1 MPRRRAAAALLF
13 AIAAT
18 AQEARHFDFCGEYT
32 TGNEFW
38 TEDFGRTP
46 DGGGFDFGSTDPIT
60 GAGCRASTTE
70 AGMMNSIW
78 LDADQELEDEDADY
92 SVEVTGRPE
101 ITGEEGGWSV
111 LLRAH
116 GWDASCFGSCED
128 RVAYAC
134 TVNTGEFDCSLTLSM
149 GLTSGE
155 DRGILASTEMTDCE
169 SEALSPKLWVLYGF
183 AVGEELG
190 CQVTLPSGRRF
201 SVDDKDDAYEIGAIG
216 IAGAGAGHTF
226 RNVSVV
232 ARDDTWWQPTT
243 APTGPTL
250 TPTGPAPTYKPTTP
264 ASASPSPSPSAG
276 PDDPTPQPV
285 PSPTPRPSSQPTHR
299 PTPAPYPA
307 PSAKP
312 TNPAPSPAPYPAPS
326 AKPTNPAPSPAPV
339 PAPTPA
345 PSPRPSQQPTRS
357 PTRRPTPAPSAK
369 PGSPTAAPVFAPTPR
384 PTPEPSTSA
393 PTTSRPTTA
402 TPSAAPTVTA
412 APSLKPTLPL
422 SSSNKNA
429 QQADA
434 ASGGQAAAGVLAVF
448 AIFACVGGCYYVQRR
463 RKPNPLKAKD
473 DEADVAHVALS
484 LEADDDEEAPL
495 PPPPKKQ
502 REVALARAAPP
513 AEAKKVKHHRRDE
526 PKELEPPQ
534 YEYSRRPRSPRKS
547 PRKPPNPNWH
557 PVVHKA
563 AQTREKGEAALDA
576 LEDAE
581 RRGDRR
587 AAESA
592 RQAVEDHAAEVAEHR
607 RILQAHVDEKRK
619 ARAAKKAA
627 AAEKLIRLREELAA
641 ARAAA
646 AKPKS
651 LTASHARLRSALRQR
666 DDLDSSEASSSEED
680 GMELG
685 S

>member
-1 MPRRRAAAALLF
+1 M
-13 AIAAT
+13 
-18 AQEARHFDFCGEYT
+18 
-32 TGNEFW
+32 
-38 TEDFGRTP
+38 
-46 DGGGFDFGSTDPIT
+46 
-60 GAGCRASTTE
+60 
-70 AGMMNSIW
+70 
-78 LDADQELEDEDADY
+78 
-92 SVEVTGRPE
+92 
-101 ITGEEGGWSV
+101 
-111 LLRAH
+111 
-116 GWDASCFGSCED
+116 
-128 RVAYAC
+128 
-134 TVNTGEFDCSLTLSM
+134 
-149 GLTSGE
+149 
-155 DRGILASTEMTDCE
+155 
-169 SEALSPKLWVLYGF
+169 
-183 AVGEELG
+183 
-190 CQVTLPSGRRF
+190 
-201 SVDDKDDAYEIGAIG
+201 
-216 IAGAGAGHTF
+216 
-226 RNVSVV
+226 
-232 ARDDTWWQPTT
+232 
-243 APTGPTL
+243 
-250 TPTGPAPTYKPTTP
+250 
-264 ASASPSPSPSAG
+264 
-276 PDDPTPQPV
+276 
-285 PSPTPRPSSQPTHR
+285 
-299 PTPAPYPA
+299 
-307 PSAKP
+307 
-312 TNPAPSPAPYPAPS
+312 
-326 AKPTNPAPSPAPV
+326 
-339 PAPTPA
+339 
-345 PSPRPSQQPTRS
+345 
-357 PTRRPTPAPSAK
+357 
-369 PGSPTAAPVFAPTPR
+369 
-384 PTPEPSTSA
+384 
-393 PTTSRPTTA
+393 
-402 TPSAAPTVTA
+402 TA
-412 APSLKPTLPL
+412 APSLKPTFPL

-463 RKPNPLKAKD
+463 RKPNPLKANA

-495 PPPPKKQ
+495 PPPPKR

-619 ARAAKKAA
+619 ARALKKAA

>member
-13 AIAAT
+13 AVAAT
-18 AQEARHFDFCGEYT
+18 AQVARDFDFCGEYT
-32 TGNEFW
+32 MPSIW
-38 TEDFGRTP
+38 TIDFDRTP
-46 DGGGFDFGSTDPIT
+46 DGGQFEFAATDPIT
-60 GAGCRASTTE
+60 GAGCRALTTD
-70 AGMMNSIW
+70 ANNVNAIW
-78 LDADQELEDEDADY
+78 LTDDQEVEDEEEDGEEENSDY

-101 ITGEEGGWSV
+101 ETGEAGVWAV

-116 GWDASCFGSCED
+116 GFDAGKLPPD
-128 RVAYAC
+128 PYNAYAC
-134 TVNTGEFDCSLTLSM
+134 TVNSFDCSLTLSA
-149 GLTSGE
+149 GLTSGLGFTPGE
-155 DRGILASTEMTDCE
+155 DRYDLASTEITDCAD
-169 SEALSPKLWVLYGF
+169 EAASPELWVLYAF
-183 AVGEELG
+183 AVGDELG
-190 CQVTLPSGRRF
+190 CQLTMPSGARF
-201 SVDDKDDAYEIGAIG
+201 SVDDKDDAYEFGAAG
-216 IAGAGAGHTF
+216 IAGTGAGHTF
-226 RNVSVV
+226 ASVSVV
-232 ARDDTWWQPTT
+232 AREDTWWPPTT

-250 TPTGPAPTYKPTTP
+250 TPTASPSARPAPAPTPR
-264 ASASPSPSPSAG
+264 PSPSPSAA
-276 PDDPTPQPV
+276 PDEPTLQPV
-285 PSPTPRPSSQPTHR
+285 PSPTPRPSSQPTPRPTADPTLR
-299 PTPAPYPA
+299 PTPM
-307 PSAKP
+307 P
-312 TNPAPSPAPYPAPS
+312 TFM
-326 AKPTNPAPSPAPV
+326 PTPRPSPAPV

-345 PSPRPSQQPTRS
+345 PIPRPSEAPTRS
-357 PTRRPTPAPSAK
+357 PTRRPTPAPSAT

-384 PTPEPSTSA
+384 PTPAPTPRPSAA

-429 QQADA
+429 PQADA

-448 AIFACVGGCYYVQRR
+448 AIFACVGGCYYMQRR
-463 RKPNPLKAKD
+463 RKPNPLKDKD
-473 DEADVAHVALS
+473 DEADAAHVAVAF
-484 LEADDDEEAPL
+484 EADEDEEAPL
-495 PPPPKKQ
+495 PPPPKR
-502 REVALARAAPP
+502 REAALARAAPP

-534 YEYSRRPRSPRKS
+534 YEYARRPRSPRKS

-619 ARAAKKAA
+619 ARALKKAA

>member
-1 MPRRRAAAALLF
+1 MPWRRAVAAPRWAALF

-18 AQEARHFDFCGEYT
+18 AQEVRDFDFCGTYAFSE
-32 TGNEFW
+32 W
-38 TEDFGRTP
+38 TNFNGVPP
-46 DGGGFDFGSTDPIT
+46 DGGGFAFGSTDPIT
-60 GAGCRASTTE
+60 GAGCRASTTTAE
-70 AGMMNSIW
+70 EDTSNAIW
-78 LDADQELEDEDADY
+78 LYENQEQDDEEEDGEEENSDY
-92 SVEVTGRPE
+92 SIEVTGRPE
-101 ITGEEGGWSV
+101 ITGEAGGWAV

-116 GWDASCFGSCED
+116 GFNEQCFGNCDDNE
-128 RVAYAC
+128 AYAC
-134 TVNTGEFDCSLTLSM
+134 TVNSFDCTLTLSL
-149 GLTSGE
+149 GLTSGVGLTSGD
-155 DRGILASTEMTDCE
+155 DRDDLASTEITGCA
-169 SEALSPKLWVLYGF
+169 SEAEVTSPKLWKLYAF

-190 CQVTLPSGRRF
+190 CEVTLPSGARF
-201 SVDDKDDAYEIGAIG
+201 SVEDNDDAYEFGSVG
-216 IAGAGAGHTF
+216 IAGAGVGHTF

-232 ARDDTWWQPTT
+232 AREDTWWQPS
-243 APTGPTL
+243 
-250 TPTGPAPTYKPTTP
+250 PAPTAPSPKPTPSPSANPAPAPTP
-264 ASASPSPSPSAG
+264 RPSPSPSAAPG
-276 PDDPTPQPV
+276 DPTLQPV
-285 PSPTPRPSSQPTHR
+285 PSPTPRPSSQPTPR

-312 TNPAPSPAPYPAPS
+312 TNPAPSPAPS
-326 AKPTNPAPSPAPV
+326 AK
-339 PAPTPA
+339 PTPA
-345 PSPRPSQQPTRS
+345 PSPRPSEAPTRS
-357 PTRRPTPAPSAK
+357 PTRRPTPVPSAT
-369 PGSPTAAPVFAPTPR
+369 PGSPTAAPVFAPTPKPTPR
-384 PTPEPSTSA
+384 PTTAA

-412 APSLKPTLPL
+412 APSLKPTLLL

-429 QQADA
+429 PQADA

-448 AIFACVGGCYYVQRR
+448 AIFACVGGCYYMQRR
-463 RKPNPLKAKD
+463 RKHNPLKDND
-473 DEADVAHVALS
+473 DEADAAHVALS
-484 LEADDDEEAPL
+484 LEADNDEEAPL
-495 PPPPKKQ
+495 PPPPKR
-502 REVALARAAPP
+502 REAALARAAPP

-534 YEYSRRPRSPRKS
+534 YEYARRPRSPRKS

-619 ARAAKKAA
+619 ARALKKAA

-666 DDLDSSEASSSEED
+666 DDMDSSEASSSEED